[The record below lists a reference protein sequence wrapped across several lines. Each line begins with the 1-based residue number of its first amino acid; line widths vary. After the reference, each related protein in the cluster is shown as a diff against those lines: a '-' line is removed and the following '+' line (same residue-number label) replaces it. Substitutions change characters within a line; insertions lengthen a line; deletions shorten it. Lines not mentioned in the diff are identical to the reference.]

1 MINITI
7 YVRLILSGKKLYNSD
22 NSEKIESTEKNRVDK
37 IIVVMRT
44 SFTIRLLNNYELGVG
59 P

>member
-7 YVRLILSGKKLYNSD
+7 YVRLILAGNKLYNSD
-22 NSEKIESTEKNRVDK
+22 NSEKIESTDKNRVDK

-44 SFTIRLLNNYELGVG
+44 GFTIRLLNNYELGVG